1 MVLFDVLQRVSLKIF
16 TPSIVFVDAKQQ
28 LRLIAL
34 IGPQK
39 LEVIPNIDFKY
50 QYIEQVYRAGKMI
63 DVMCYLTIDNCLAK
77 RYLIENQAGANITQ
91 FEYMDPQQY
100 RVVFQL
106 GEHNQ
111 LISDI
116 DYYDSHIGTHTKNYS
131 FALDKVTVTEYN
143 KLYSAIIEQDY
154 WGLKNGLCER
164 YNAQGEM
171 IFQGYYQAG
180 IERGIH
186 QYFYPNGTIQL
197 LIEYLAHGLAHF
209 RYFSPES
216 VLIKEEWQTLYT

>member
-116 DYYDSHIGTHTKNYS
+116 DYYDSHIVCTTDSTNRQPQTKR
-131 FALDKVTVTEYN
+131 L
-143 KLYSAIIEQDY
+143 
-154 WGLKNGLCER
+154 
-164 YNAQGEM
+164 
-171 IFQGYYQAG
+171 
-180 IERGIH
+180 
-186 QYFYPNGTIQL
+186 
-197 LIEYLAHGLAHF
+197 
-209 RYFSPES
+209 
-216 VLIKEEWQTLYT
+216 